1 MSPYNRLQ
9 RDLGN
14 CCWGRSLRWDHPLDR
29 QSFPCCG
36 VQFHKHAALAM
47 WNISNTILLE
57 LGEGDVTSIRFSPWE
72 AWVCC
77 STRTLSFPRPRRVAP
92 FTVFRTRLTKIYF
105 FPSAII
111 LELVQWTLMSHGN
124 IAFLGFKC
132 WGVAIRI
139 TWVCWGLTSVQ
150 FTTDTR
156 YVYMSLKNIQVH
168 FKKW

>member
-29 QSFPCCG
+29 QRFPCCG

-57 LGEGDVTSIRFSPWE
+57 LGEGDVTSIRFSSWE

-77 STRTLSFPRPRRVAP
+77 STRTLSFPRPCRVAP
-92 FTVFRTRLTKIYF
+92 FTVFRTRLTKINF

-124 IAFLGFKC
+124 IAFLGLKMLRCGNPDYLGMLRTDFRT
-132 WGVAIRI
+132 VYHRH
-139 TWVCWGLTSVQ
+139 SV
-150 FTTDTR
+150 R
-156 YVYMSLKNIQVH
+156 SHK
-168 FKKW
+168 FKKHSSAF